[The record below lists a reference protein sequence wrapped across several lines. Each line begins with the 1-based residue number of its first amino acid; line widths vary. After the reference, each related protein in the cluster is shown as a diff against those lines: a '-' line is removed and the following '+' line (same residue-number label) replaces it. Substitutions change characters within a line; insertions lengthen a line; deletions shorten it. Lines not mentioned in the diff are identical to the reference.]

1 MLTELRITN
10 FAIIEDLEL
19 TFADGLTTFTGET
32 GAGKSIIFDAIE
44 ALVGAR
50 TDITNIRVDS
60 ERAQLEAV
68 FKLDDHN
75 RAAIQAILAA
85 EDLLDDP
92 EYVVLGRELRRQG
105 RTVARINGITV
116 NVSLLRQVGSF
127 LVDIHGQS
135 EHLSLL
141 NVRQHLTLLD
151 RFAASQESLQAYQA
165 VYQQLRQTLRDL
177 SALQKAEADA
187 QQRIDLLKFQIEE
200 IDSAKIEP
208 DEETDLKEER
218 NRLANAENLAEL
230 GRTAVNLLDE
240 GDTEV
245 PAVSD
250 LLGEVVN
257 ALEALSKIDP
267 ARQTLTDQVE
277 TIAVQVEE
285 LSRDLRDYL
294 EEVEPNPHRLEQLE
308 ERLELLR
315 NLKKKYG
322 GSLESVLAHAE
333 RARADLDQIEHAEER
348 IADLKQQAAELMR
361 QLVQQGE
368 SLSQQRHEAGKKLG
382 KAVENELADLSM
394 AGARFEVGF
403 AYQPDPKG
411 VTLSTGERIH
421 FDETG
426 FDQVE
431 FLIAPNPGEGL
442 KPMVKIASGGETA
455 RLMLALKRVL
465 AQADDIPTLIFDE
478 IDQGIGGRVGY
489 VVGEKLWQLGRQH
502 QVLCVTHLPQ
512 LAAFGDQHYKVRK
525 AIASGR
531 TQTLVEKMEDK
542 ERLVELAQMLGVV
555 SETHLTAAAET
566 LNTAQQRIRAY
577 QLFGNQ

>member
-50 TDITNIRVDS
+50 TDITNIRADS
-60 ERAQLEAV
+60 DRAQLEAV
-68 FKLDDHN
+68 FRLDEHN
-75 RAAIQAILAA
+75 RKSIHAILEA
-85 EDLLDDP
+85 EDLMDDP
-92 EYVVLGRELRRQG
+92 DYVVLGRELRRQG

-116 NVSLLRQVGSF
+116 NVGLLRQVGAY

-141 NVRQHLTLLD
+141 DVRQHLTLLD
-151 RFAASQESLQAYQA
+151 RFATSHENLEAYQT
-165 VYQQLRQTLRDL
+165 VYFQLRQVLKDL
-177 SALQKAEADA
+177 ADLQKEEADA
-187 QQRIDLLKFQIEE
+187 QQRIDLLKFQVEE
-200 IDSAKIEP
+200 IEAAKIIP
-208 DEETDLKEER
+208 DEEEELKEER

-230 GRTAVNLLDE
+230 GRTAFNLLDE
-240 GDTEV
+240 GDAEV

-267 ARQTLTDQVE
+267 ARQSLTDQVE
-277 TIAVQVEE
+277 SISVQVEE

-294 EEVEPNPHRLEQLE
+294 EEVEPNPRRLEQLE
-308 ERLELLR
+308 ERLDLLR
-315 NLKKKYG
+315 NLKRKYG

-333 RARADLDQIEHAEER
+333 KARQDLDKIEHAEER
-348 IADLKQQAAELMR
+348 IADLKKQAGDLIR
-361 QLVQQGE
+361 QVMQRGE
-368 SLSQQRHEAGKKLG
+368 ILSQQRQEAGKKLG
-382 KAVENELADLSM
+382 SAVENELADLSM
-394 AGARFEVGF
+394 AGARFEVGLSK
-403 AYQPDPKG
+403 QPDSKG
-411 VTLSTGERIH
+411 LALSTGERIR
-421 FDETG
+421 FDENG

-512 LAAFGDQHYKVRK
+512 LAAFGDHHYKVRK
-525 AIASGR
+525 SIADGR
-531 TQTLVEKMEDK
+531 TQTIVEEMQNK
-542 ERLVELAQMLGVV
+542 ERLIELAQMLGVV
-555 SETHLTAAAET
+555 SETHLTAAEET
-566 LNTAQQRIRAY
+566 LKTAQQRISAY

>member
-50 TDITNIRVDS
+50 TDITNIRADAD
-60 ERAQLEAV
+60 RAQLEAV
-68 FKLDDHN
+68 FRLDEHN
-75 RAAIQAILAA
+75 RNSVHAILEA
-85 EDLLDDP
+85 EDLMDDP
-92 EYVVLGRELRRQG
+92 DYVVLGRELRRQG

-116 NVSLLRQVGSF
+116 NVGLLRQVGAY

-141 NVRQHLTLLD
+141 DVRQHLTLLD
-151 RFAASQESLQAYQA
+151 RFATSQENLQAYQT
-165 VYQQLRQTLRDL
+165 VYFQLRQVLKDL
-177 SALQKAEADA
+177 ADLQKEEADA
-187 QQRIDLLKFQIEE
+187 QQRIDLLKFQVEE
-200 IDSAKIEP
+200 IESAKIIP
-208 DEETDLKEER
+208 DEEEELKEER

-230 GRTAVNLLDE
+230 GRTAFNLLDE
-240 GDTEV
+240 GDAEV

-267 ARQTLTDQVE
+267 ARQSLTDQVE
-277 TIAVQVEE
+277 SISVQVEE
-285 LSRDLRDYL
+285 LTRDLRDYL
-294 EEVEPNPHRLEQLE
+294 EEVEPNPRRLEQLE
-308 ERLELLR
+308 ERLDLLR
-315 NLKKKYG
+315 NLKRKYG

-333 RARADLDQIEHAEER
+333 KARQDLDKIEHAEER
-348 IADLKQQAAELMR
+348 IADLKKQAADLIR
-361 QLVQQGE
+361 QVVQRGE
-368 SLSQQRHEAGKKLG
+368 ILSQQRQEAGKKLG
-382 KAVENELADLSM
+382 SAVENELADLSM
-394 AGARFEVGF
+394 AGARFEVGLSK
-403 AYQPDPKG
+403 QPDSKG
-411 VTLSTGERIH
+411 IALSTGERIR
-421 FDETG
+421 FDENG

-512 LAAFGDQHYKVRK
+512 LAAFGDHHYKVRK
-525 AIASGR
+525 SIVDGR
-531 TQTLVEKMEDK
+531 TQTIVEEMQDK
-542 ERLVELAQMLGVV
+542 ERLIELAQMLGVV
-555 SETHLTAAAET
+555 SETHLTAAEET
-566 LNTAQQRIRAY
+566 LKTAQQRISAY